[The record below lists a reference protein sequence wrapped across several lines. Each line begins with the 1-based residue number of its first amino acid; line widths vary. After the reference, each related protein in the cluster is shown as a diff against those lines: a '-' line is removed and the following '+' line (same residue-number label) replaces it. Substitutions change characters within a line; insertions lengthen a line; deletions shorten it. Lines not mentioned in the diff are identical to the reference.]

1 MAAFELRADPVPE
14 DDQASDE
21 EIDPRPAPRVGV
33 FGGTFDPPHS
43 GHVAAAQA
51 CLDELRLDRVLFV
64 VANDPWQKI
73 PVRTVTPAVDRL
85 AMVEAAVEGHPG
97 LEASAMEIER
107 GGPSY
112 TIDTVEELGVSARGA
127 HGDPPDLFLIVGA
140 DLVPDLATWERV
152 DQLRAL
158 VTLTIVLRPPRT
170 AIAAPAGWRSVV
182 VQGPGFDV
190 SSSEVRDRLEQGR
203 PAEGLVPDGVMR
215 CITRRGLYAGAR

>member
-1 MAAFELRADPVPE
+1 LAAFELRHDPGVE
-14 DDQASDE
+14 YEASGE
-21 EIDPRPAPRVGV
+21 EIDPRPAPRIGV

-51 CLDELRLDRVLFV
+51 CLDELSLDRVLFV
-64 VANDPWQKI
+64 VANDPWQKA
-73 PVRTVTPAVDRL
+73 PVRAVTPAADRL
-85 AMVEAAVEGHPG
+85 AMVEAAVAGHPG
-97 LEASAMEIER
+97 LEASPMEVER

-112 TIDTVEELGVSARGA
+112 TIDTVEELMVTARGS
-127 HGDPPDLFLIVGA
+127 HGDPPDLYLIVGA
-140 DLVPDLATWERV
+140 DLVPDLPTWERV

-190 SSSEVRDRLEQGR
+190 SSSEVRDRLEQGL
-203 PAEGLVPDGVMR
+203 PNQGLLPDAVIR
-215 CITRRGLYAGAR
+215 CIRSRGLYAGAR